1 MKSELEKLKSEI
13 EKLQNKKIIQTD
25 RAPSP

>member
-13 EKLQNKKIIQTD
+13 EQLQNKKIIQTD